1 MTDAQALI
9 RDRRAAINTLPPA
22 ERPAALA
29 ALADLV
35 EDEAALPGVARALR
49 LQALEAARAII
60 PDDTALIASL
70 DLRVKKV
77 RVSPRPCPRD
87 RPLKPDGATWKER
100 MEALG
105 DHRRGRSGGRG
116 R

>member
-9 RDRRAAINTLPPA
+9 RDRRAAIDSLPPA

-29 ALADLV
+29 DLADLV

-49 LQALEAARAII
+49 LQALEAARAVT
-60 PDDTALIASL
+60 PDDTALIAAL
-70 DLRVKKV
+70 DLRVRKV
-77 RVSPRPCPRD
+77 RTSPRPCPRD
-87 RPLKPDGATWKER
+87 RPLKPDAATWKER
-100 MEALG
+100 MQALA
-105 DHRRGRSGGRG
+105 DERRGRGRG